1 MCLMDSRQA
10 TNLSA
15 QIWVQRWYP
24 AFLALAAYV
33 FIQAS
38 SSVAL
43 GHKNNNEYGLSVL
56 PTKL

>member
-1 MCLMDSRQA
+1 MCLMDSHQA

-24 AFLALAAYV
+24 ASLALAANV

-38 SSVAL
+38 SSAVL
-43 GHKNNNEYGLSVL
+43 THKNNNEYGLSVL